1 MNVAKEQ
8 SEMDRGEG
16 EGERE
21 RGASVEAPVSRRLGP
36 AGASWSPFMRA
47 SLAVEILRH
56 ETHTLGDAGGATVS
70 GPSGIIDVSH
80 REQRAACSSRS
91 DGINRRDR

>member
-1 MNVAKEQ
+1 
-8 SEMDRGEG
+8 MDRGG
-16 EGERE
+16 GERSE
-21 RGASVEAPVSRRLGP
+21 RRSAGFTEAGP
-36 AGASWSPFMRA
+36 SGASWSPFMRA

-56 ETHTLGDAGGATVS
+56 ETHTPGNAGGATVS